1 MDDRGRLL
9 SGCRS
14 KIRPRVRIPASPP
27 DKKTAKWRFFYFLI
41 LSPPRVVI
49 FRPTN
54 SMADLK
60 NLAILPDNRSVK
72 MPDHLMDFRAD
83 NHHVCLGNPFEKRGK
98 GQVHPFRLGSL

>member
-27 DKKTAKWRFFYFLI
+27 DKKPPKGGFFI
-41 LSPPRVVI
+41 LLSRSTKAYQSSPARVMI

-54 SMADLK
+54 SLADLDH
-60 NLAILPDNRSVK
+60 LTILPHDRSVK
-72 MPDHLMDFRAD
+72 MPDHLMD
-83 NHHVCLGNPFEKRGK
+83 L
-98 GQVHPFRLGSL
+98 